1 MECGRI
7 LIATPQGS
15 IHIAQAWSDYSS
27 PYMIIV
33 IAILILVVIVVVV
46 VVVIVVFIGGTVHW
60 GPIAYWLPPLLL
72 SMLCLLL
79 LL

>member
-46 VVVIVVFIGGTVHW
+46 VIVVFIGGTVHW